1 MSDILLPDGE
11 PATSRK
17 SIIGRRL
24 KPAEQ
29 LFALFGQLVFL
40 RDMSNAQGIPCLKAN
55 GYIGILQCILPDPA
69 YPFRASAI
77 AVMGAALPGNFFHI
91 ETAQLERCDPWC
103 HPPGFP
109 EMAVS
114 MLEE

>member
-1 MSDILLPDGE
+1 MSEILLPDGE
-11 PATSRK
+11 PASSRK

-29 LFALFGQLVFL
+29 LFPLFGQLVFL

-69 YPFRASAI
+69 YPKRSSAI
-77 AVMGAALPGNFFHI
+77 GVMGAALPGNFIGI
-91 ETAQLERCDPWC
+91 ETAQLERCDPWA
-103 HPPGFP
+103 HPAGFP

-114 MLEE
+114 LLED